1 VLNALRF
8 PRHTVIETDVLQGV
22 QLAIPYVKRCSMGA
36 ETSRIASNGIM
47 GHHDYALIRLIFL
60 ILRAVDVEYDVR

>member
-1 VLNALRF
+1 
-8 PRHTVIETDVLQGV
+8 
-22 QLAIPYVKRCSMGA
+22 MGA

-47 GHHDYALIRLIFL
+47 GHYDYALIRLIFL